1 MKIKSREKKNVASFK
16 SKSRVGAKK
25 WKLHMKWKWV
35 GLFWS
40 LLEVYLKILWIY
52 GGKRGL
58 DAKIWSPGIQHESF
72 DFNLILP
79 NKALPRTEANFYI

>member
-1 MKIKSREKKNVASFK
+1 MLRVLKANLEWGKKVKITYEMKMSRT
-16 SKSRVGAKK
+16 
-25 WKLHMKWKWV
+25 
-35 GLFWS
+35 FWS

-58 DAKIWSPGIQHESF
+58 DVKIWSPGIQHESF

-79 NKALPRTEANFYI
+79 NKALPWTEAKFYI

>member
-1 MKIKSREKKNVASFK
+1 MKIKSREKKMLRDLNGGKKVK
-16 SKSRVGAKK
+16 ITYEMKMSRT
-25 WKLHMKWKWV
+25 
-35 GLFWS
+35 FWS

-58 DAKIWSPGIQHESF
+58 DVKIWSPGIQHESF

-79 NKALPRTEANFYI
+79 NKALPRTEAKFYI